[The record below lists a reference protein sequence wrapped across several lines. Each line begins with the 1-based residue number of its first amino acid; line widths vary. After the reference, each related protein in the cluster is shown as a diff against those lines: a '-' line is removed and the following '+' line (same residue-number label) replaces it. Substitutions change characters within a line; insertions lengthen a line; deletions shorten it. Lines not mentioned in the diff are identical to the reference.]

1 MIGGKLI
8 DFPGHCARLRR
19 SLAELGLP
27 SPATDDEILAIHR
40 ELVSRNGLELGHV
53 YLMVT
58 RGEADRDF
66 VFPKADTPASFV
78 LFTQRRDAI
87 ETREA
92 EHGLKVASVPDLRWG
107 RRDIKT
113 VQLLYPSMAKME
125 AKRKGKDD
133 AWFVENGTVTEGTSN
148 NAYIVTHDGAIRT
161 RALGHDIL
169 HGITRAALLKVGRRT
184 RASCRGAAL
193 HDRGGAGRARGLR
206 HLGRRLRDAGRRDRR
221 RRGRRRAGRARSRAA
236 CAPPISTWRSH
247 RPFEPSGSTAAV
259 PLRKSLPHRFGVPIE
274 RENRMSTRDIVF
286 IALFAALMA
295 VLGTLSGASGAADQR
310 SDHGAV
316 DGRDAGGRH
325 PRRPPRDLA
334 ILLFIVIVLAGP
346 AAPVGRSRGP
356 CGAGRADGRILPRL
370 AAGGLRHRRADR
382 TLHAEAELRHRLPRG
397 RGRRHR
403 SSLRLR
409 HSRHLAGHRHA
420 PLLTAAKGSLAF
432 IPGDLVKAGLA
443 AAIIVTVSKA
453 YPLIET
459 RTARRAG

>member
-1 MIGGKLI
+1 MTRIVYVNGAYRPETEAKVSVFDRGFLFADAVYEVTAVIGGKLI

-40 ELVSRNGLELGHV
+40 ELVARNGLELGHV

-169 HGITRAALLKVGRRT
+169 HGITRAALLKVAGELGLHVEERPFTIEEAQGAREAFVTSAGAFVTPVVEIDDVAVGDGRPGPI
-184 RASCRGAAL
+184 A
-193 HDRGGAGRARGLR
+193 H
-206 HLGRRLRDAGRRDRR
+206 RLR
-221 RRGRRRAGRARSRAA
+221 AA
-236 CAPPISTWRSH
+236 YLDVA
-247 RPFEPSGSTAAV
+247 
-259 PLRKSLPHRFGVPIE
+259 
-274 RENRMSTRDIVF
+274 
-286 IALFAALMA
+286 IAQAL
-295 VLGTLSGASGAADQR
+295 
-310 SDHGAV
+310 
-316 DGRDAGGRH
+316 
-325 PRRPPRDLA
+325 
-334 ILLFIVIVLAGP
+334 
-346 AAPVGRSRGP
+346 
-356 CGAGRADGRILPRL
+356 
-370 AAGGLRHRRADR
+370 
-382 TLHAEAELRHRLPRG
+382 
-397 RGRRHR
+397 
-403 SSLRLR
+403 
-409 HSRHLAGHRHA
+409 
-420 PLLTAAKGSLAF
+420 
-432 IPGDLVKAGLA
+432 
-443 AAIIVTVSKA
+443 
-453 YPLIET
+453 
-459 RTARRAG
+459 

>member
-1 MIGGKLI
+1 MTRIVYVNGAYRPETEAKVSVFDRGFLFADAVYEVTAVIGGKLI

-40 ELVSRNGLELGHV
+40 ELVARNGLELGHV

-169 HGITRAALLKVGRRT
+169 HGITRAALLKVAGEL
-184 RASCRGAAL
+184 GL
-193 HDRGGAGRARGLR
+193 HVEERPFTIEEAQRAREAFVTSAGAFVTPVVEIDDVAVGDGR
-206 HLGRRLRDAGRRDRR
+206 PGPIARRLR
-221 RRGRRRAGRARSRAA
+221 AA
-236 CAPPISTWRSH
+236 YLDVA
-247 RPFEPSGSTAAV
+247 
-259 PLRKSLPHRFGVPIE
+259 
-274 RENRMSTRDIVF
+274 
-286 IALFAALMA
+286 IAQAL
-295 VLGTLSGASGAADQR
+295 
-310 SDHGAV
+310 
-316 DGRDAGGRH
+316 
-325 PRRPPRDLA
+325 
-334 ILLFIVIVLAGP
+334 
-346 AAPVGRSRGP
+346 
-356 CGAGRADGRILPRL
+356 
-370 AAGGLRHRRADR
+370 
-382 TLHAEAELRHRLPRG
+382 
-397 RGRRHR
+397 
-403 SSLRLR
+403 
-409 HSRHLAGHRHA
+409 
-420 PLLTAAKGSLAF
+420 
-432 IPGDLVKAGLA
+432 
-443 AAIIVTVSKA
+443 
-453 YPLIET
+453 
-459 RTARRAG
+459 